1 MTTASIK
8 QSCGFASRICLVA
21 VALCGMSIPTSP
33 AFAHHSTAMYNY
45 RLTKVLSGTVR
56 QFQWTNPHS
65 FIQIVVTNSKG
76 KLEEWSIECGA
87 PTTMSM
93 TGWTRD
99 SLKVG
104 DKVKISVAPLRDGSN
119 GGTLRHV
126 TLSNG
131 KVLHGAA
138 DNLKS
143 DSLGRPSGIDL
154 PTLPKK

>member
-1 MTTASIK
+1 MITTTIKKMGGRAST
-8 QSCGFASRICLVA
+8 RCLVV
-21 VALCGMSIPTSP
+21 VALCGMSVPTSP

-45 RLTKVLSGTVR
+45 SLTKVLNGTVR

-93 TGWTRD
+93 TGWSRD
-99 SLKVG
+99 SLKIG
-104 DKVKISVAPLRDGSN
+104 DKVKISLAPLRDGSN

-126 TLSNG
+126 TLANG

-143 DSLGRPSGIDL
+143 DALGRPSGINL

>member
-1 MTTASIK
+1 MITAIFEK
-8 QSCGFASRICLVA
+8 FGSCAGRNCLTIVA
-21 VALCGMSIPTSP
+21 ILGMSMPTSP
-33 AFAHHSTAMYNY
+33 AIAHHSTAMYNY
-45 RLTKVLSGTVR
+45 SLTKVLSGTVR

-76 KLEEWSIECGA
+76 KREEWSIECGA

-104 DKVKISVAPLRDGSN
+104 DKIKIALAPLRDGSN
-119 GGTLRHV
+119 GGTLRYV
-126 TLSNG
+126 TLANG

-143 DSLGRPSGIDL
+143 DSSGRPSGINL
-154 PTLPKK
+154 PTLPSK